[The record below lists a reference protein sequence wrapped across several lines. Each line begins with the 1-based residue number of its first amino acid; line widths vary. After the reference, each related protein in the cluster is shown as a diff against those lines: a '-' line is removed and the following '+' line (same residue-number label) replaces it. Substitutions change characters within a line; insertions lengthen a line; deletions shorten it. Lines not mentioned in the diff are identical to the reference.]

1 MMSKGKLI
9 VIEGTDCSGKQ
20 TQTDILVDNLKAL
33 GYKAVSF
40 GFPNYA
46 SPTGKIIGEAYL
58 GKHSPSYFLEGI
70 ENVDPKISS
79 LYYAADRAY
88 NIDIIKRHLDAGYIV
103 VLNRYVE
110 SNMAFQGGKL
120 KDIKE
125 RNMMYEWLDNL
136 EFVLLDLPRPDY
148 VLFLYLPYEYV
159 CTLKEKRGKIANVN
173 LLHMAEIA
181 YLELS
186 TIYDYEKINCLK
198 DNQLRRIEDI
208 AEEILIKVKQHLEN
222 EGSYEV
228 K

>member
-1 MMSKGKLI
+1 MSKGKLI

-20 TQTDILVDNLKAL
+20 TQTDILVENLKKL
-33 GYKAVSF
+33 GVKAISF
-40 GFPNYA
+40 SFPNYA

-58 GKHSPSYFLEGI
+58 GKHSESYFTEGI
-70 ENVDPKISS
+70 ENVDPRISS

-88 NIDIIKRHLDAGYIV
+88 NIDIIKRHLEAGYIV

-110 SNMAFQGGKL
+110 SNMAFQGGKI
-120 KDIKE
+120 KDIKS

-136 EFVLLDLPRPDY
+136 EFVLLDLPRPDL

-159 CTLKEKRGKIANVN
+159 CTLKSIRGKIANIN
-173 LLHMAEIA
+173 LLRMAETA

-198 DNQLRRIEDI
+198 GNHLRSIEDI
-208 AEEILIKVKQHLEN
+208 SEEILEKVKKYLEMD
-222 EGSYEV
+222 
-228 K
+228 

>member
-1 MMSKGKLI
+1 MSKGKLI

-20 TQTDILVDNLKAL
+20 TQTDLLVQNLRKL
-33 GYKAVSF
+33 GYPAISF
-40 GFPNYA
+40 SFPNYA
-46 SPTGKIIGEAYL
+46 SPTGKIIGSCYL
-58 GKHSPSYFLEGI
+58 GKTGESYFSEGI

-88 NIDIIKRHLDAGYIV
+88 NIDEVNHYLEQGYVV

-110 SNMAFQGGKL
+110 SNMAFQGGKI
-120 KDIKE
+120 KDIRK

-173 LLHMAEIA
+173 LLHMAEVA

-186 TIYDYEKINCLK
+186 TIYEYEKINCLRE
-198 DNQLRRIEDI
+198 DALRSIEDI
-208 AEEILIKVKQHLEN
+208 SEEILEKVKKYLEK
-222 EGSYEV
+222 EE
-228 K
+228 

>member
-1 MMSKGKLI
+1 MSKGKLI

-20 TQTDILVDNLKAL
+20 TQTDLLVQNLRKL
-33 GYKAVSF
+33 GYRAISF
-40 GFPNYA
+40 SFPNYA
-46 SPTGKIIGEAYL
+46 SPTGKIIGSCYL
-58 GKHSPSYFLEGI
+58 GKTGESYFSEGI

-88 NIDIIKRHLDAGYIV
+88 NIDEVNHYLEEGYIV

-110 SNMAFQGGKL
+110 SNMAFQGGKI
-120 KDIKE
+120 KDIKK

-148 VLFLYLPYEYV
+148 VLFLYLPFEYV
-159 CTLKEKRGKIANVN
+159 CTLKKSRGKIASTN

-181 YLELS
+181 YLELA

-198 DNQLRRIEDI
+198 ENELRSIDDI
-208 AEEILIKVKQHLEN
+208 ANEILKKVKNYLET
-222 EGSYEV
+222 EKKDEV

>member
-1 MMSKGKLI
+1 MSKGKLI

-20 TQTDILVDNLKAL
+20 TQTDLLVQNLRKL
-33 GYKAVSF
+33 GYRAISF
-40 GFPNYA
+40 SFPNYA
-46 SPTGKIIGEAYL
+46 SPTGKIIGSCYL
-58 GKHSPSYFLEGI
+58 GKTGESYFSEGI

-88 NIDIIKRHLDAGYIV
+88 NIDEVNHYLEEGYIV

-110 SNMAFQGGKL
+110 SNMAFQGGKI
-120 KDIKE
+120 KDIRK

-159 CTLKEKRGKIANVN
+159 CTLKEKRGKIASVN
-173 LLHMAEIA
+173 LLHMAEVA

-186 TIYDYEKINCLK
+186 TIYEYEKINCLRE
-198 DNQLRRIEDI
+198 DALRPVEDI
-208 AEEILIKVKQHLEN
+208 SEEILEKVKKYLEK
-222 EGSYEV
+222 EE
-228 K
+228 

>member
-1 MMSKGKLI
+1 MNKGKLI

-20 TQTDILVDNLKAL
+20 TQCEKLVLNLKKL
-33 GYKAVSF
+33 GFKAISF

-58 GKHSPSYFLEGI
+58 GKNRPSFFEEGI
-70 ENVDPKISS
+70 EHVDPKISS

-88 NIDIIKRHLDAGYIV
+88 NIHIIKRYLQEGYIV

-110 SNMAFQGGKL
+110 SNMAFQGGKI

-136 EFVLLDLPRPDY
+136 EFVLLDLPRPDL
-148 VLFLYLPYEYV
+148 VIFLYLPYEQV
-159 CTLKEKRGKIANVN
+159 CVQKSKKGELANTN
-173 LLHMAEIA
+173 ILRMAEIA

-186 TIYDYEKINCLK
+186 NIYDYQKINCLK
-198 DNQLRRIEDI
+198 DNQLRFIDDI
-208 AEEILIKVKQHLEN
+208 SSEILSKVKLFLE
-222 EGSYEV
+222 EV
-228 K
+228 NQ

>member
-1 MMSKGKLI
+1 MSKGKLI

-20 TQTDILVDNLKAL
+20 TQTDLLVQNLRKL
-33 GYKAVSF
+33 GYKAISF
-40 GFPNYA
+40 SFPNYA
-46 SPTGKIIGEAYL
+46 SPTGKIIGSCYL
-58 GKHSPSYFLEGI
+58 GKTGESYFSEGI

-88 NIDIIKRHLDAGYIV
+88 NIDEVNHYLEEGYIV

-110 SNMAFQGGKL
+110 SNMAFQGGKI
-120 KDIKE
+120 KDIRK

-159 CTLKEKRGKIANVN
+159 CTLKEKRGKIASVN
-173 LLHMAEIA
+173 LLHMAEVA

-186 TIYDYEKINCLK
+186 TIYEYEKINCLRE
-198 DNQLRRIEDI
+198 DALRPVEDI
-208 AEEILIKVKQHLEN
+208 SEEILEKVKKYLEK
-222 EGSYEV
+222 EE
-228 K
+228 

>member
-1 MMSKGKLI
+1 MNKGKLI

-20 TQTDILVDNLKAL
+20 TQTDLLVKHLKSL
-33 GYKAVSF
+33 GYQAISF
-40 GFPNYA
+40 SFPNYD

-58 GKHSPSYFLEGI
+58 GKNGNSYFTEGI
-70 ENVDPKISS
+70 LNVDPKISS

-88 NIDIIKRHLDAGYIV
+88 HIDMIKKYLEDGYIV

-110 SNMAFQGGKL
+110 SNMAFQGGKIR
-120 KDIKE
+120 DIKK

-148 VLFLYLPYEYV
+148 VFFLYLPYEYV
-159 CTLKEKRGKIANVN
+159 CELKKRQGKDANVSM
-173 LLHMAEIA
+173 LRMAETA

-198 DNQLRRIEDI
+198 EDKFRSIEDI
-208 AEEILIKVKQHLEN
+208 SLEILEKTKEFLEI
-222 EGSYEV
+222 EE
-228 K
+228 

>member
-1 MMSKGKLI
+1 MSKGKLI

-20 TQTDILVDNLKAL
+20 TQTDILVNNLKSI
-33 GYKAVSF
+33 GYKAISF
-40 GFPNYA
+40 SFPNYA

-58 GKHSPSYFLEGI
+58 GKHSESYFREGI

-79 LYYAADRAY
+79 LYYAADRVY
-88 NIDIIKRHLDAGYIV
+88 NIDIIKKYLDNDYVV

-110 SNMAFQGGKL
+110 SNMAFQGGKI

-136 EFVLLDLPRPDY
+136 EFVLLGLPRPDL

-159 CTLKEKRGKIANVN
+159 CTLKEKNGKIANIN
-173 LLHMAEIA
+173 LLRMAEIA

-186 TIYDYEKINCLK
+186 TIYEYEKILCLK
-198 DNQLRRIEDI
+198 NDKIRTIEDI
-208 AEEILIKVKQHLEN
+208 SKEILEKVKKFLET
-222 EGSYEV
+222 EV
-228 K
+228 